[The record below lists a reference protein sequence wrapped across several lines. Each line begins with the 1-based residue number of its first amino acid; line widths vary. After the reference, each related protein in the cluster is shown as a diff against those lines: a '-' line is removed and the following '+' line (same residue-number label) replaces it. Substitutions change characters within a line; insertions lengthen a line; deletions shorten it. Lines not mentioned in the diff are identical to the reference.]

1 MAHVDVSVTDNEHLH
16 RYQATADGKPA
27 GFIAYRVRPDGVRV
41 MLHTE
46 VDPAFEGKGVGG
58 RLVSQ
63 ALDAERAAG
72 RKIEVVCPFVAA
84 YLRRHPEYAD
94 LVL

>member
-1 MAHVDVSVTDNEHLH
+1 MAGVDVSVTDNEHLH
-16 RYQATADGKPA
+16 RYEAVADGKPA
-27 GFIAYRVRPDGVRV
+27 GFITYRVRPDGVRI

-46 VDPAFEGKGVGG
+46 IDPAFEGKGVGSG
-58 RLVSQ
+58 LVSQ

-72 RKIEVVCPFVAA
+72 RKIVASCPFVGA

-94 LVL
+94 LLA

>member
-1 MAHVDVSVTDNEHLH
+1 MAGVDVSVTDNEHLH
-16 RYQATADGKPA
+16 RYEAVADGKPA
-27 GFIAYRVRPDGVRV
+27 GFITYRVRPDGVRI

-46 VDPAFEGKGVGG
+46 VDPAFEGMGVGS

-72 RKIEVVCPFVAA
+72 RRIVASCPFVGA

-94 LVL
+94 LLA

>member
-1 MAHVDVSVTDNEHLH
+1 MAGVDVSVADNEHLH
-16 RYQATADGKPA
+16 RYEAAADGKPA
-27 GFIAYRVRPDGVRV
+27 GFVNYRIRPDGVRI

-46 VDPAFEGKGVGG
+46 VDAAFEGKGVGG

-72 RKIEVVCPFVAA
+72 RKIVASCPFVSA

-94 LVL
+94 LVA